1 MAKAPTKFKPAQV
14 DTCLITLDDL
24 NDKSAALTERLESN
38 DAKIDRKTRDL
49 TDLLA
54 SYDAKQG
61 LHGQIKVTELEFD
74 DEMAQLRE
82 LLDRFPPYIKQ
93 LKRTVTEMKE
103 SAAQG
108 DDYDERKEEID
119 E

>member
-1 MAKAPTKFKPAQV
+1 MAKTPTKFKPAQV
-14 DTCLITLDDL
+14 DSCLITLDDL
-24 NDKSAALTERLESN
+24 KDKSAALTERLESN
-38 DAKIDRKTRDL
+38 DSKIDRKTRDL

-54 SYDAKQG
+54 CYDAKQG

-93 LKRTVTEMKE
+93 MKRTVTEMKE

-108 DDYDERKEEID
+108 DDYDERKAEID